1 MARAVHC
8 RAGSVARHQPTER
21 KMKTNSSLVIG
32 LGIATLAVCTPFA
45 APAKTKPTP
54 SPAAEASPAASPMEK
69 SMAAKKPRSIPFHGK
84 IASVDASAK
93 TFSIAGKEKTR
104 VIKITDETKITKQ
117 GAAATMTDLA
127 ADEEVRGSYWKK
139 DDGSLEARSVKLG
152 PLTAEEMAKHEAR
165 MKKKSEAAPAASP
178 TASP

>member
-1 MARAVHC
+1 
-8 RAGSVARHQPTER
+8 
-21 KMKTNSSLVIG
+21 MKTNRSLVIG
-32 LGIATLAVCTPFA
+32 LGIATLVVCAPFA

-54 SPAAEASPAASPMEK
+54 SPAAAASPAASPMEK
-69 SMAAKKPRSIPFHGK
+69 STAEKSTAGRKPRAIPFHGK

-139 DDGSLEARSVKLG
+139 EDGSLEARTVKLG
-152 PLTAEEMAKHEAR
+152 PLTAEEMARHEAH
-165 MKKKSEAAPAASP
+165 MKKKSEAATAEPSP
-178 TASP
+178 TAKP

>member
-1 MARAVHC
+1 
-8 RAGSVARHQPTER
+8 
-21 KMKTNSSLVIG
+21 MKTNRSLVIG
-32 LGIATLAVCTPFA
+32 LGIATLVVCAPFA

-54 SPAAEASPAASPMEK
+54 SPAAAASPAASPMEK
-69 SMAAKKPRSIPFHGK
+69 STAGKKPRAIPFHGK

-139 DDGSLEARSVKLG
+139 EDGSLEARTVKLG
-152 PLTAEEMAKHEAR
+152 PLTAEEMARHEAH
-165 MKKKSEAAPAASP
+165 MKKKSEAATAEPSP
-178 TASP
+178 TAKP